1 MRTYHFATSQKSKHG
16 ILPVRMETIV
26 PDVDTKKLVAWLD
39 AEIIEM
45 ARIGARCRDGNP
57 RHSRHVYS
65 KAEAY
70 TSVLAKIRDMAKQ
83 NDG

>member
-1 MRTYHFATSQKSKHG
+1 MSDIDSKQL
-16 ILPVRMETIV
+16 I
-26 PDVDTKKLVAWLD
+26 AWLD
-39 AEIIEM
+39 AKIIEM
-45 ARIGARCRDGNP
+45 ARIGAQCRDGNP

-70 TSVLAKIRDMAKQ
+70 TSVLAKIRDMAEQ